1 MRFGGPYAQTD
12 LASVY
17 GTCDFTWAIDYSQRG
32 QNSDWLL
39 PNRRYE
45 GTYYNSPAI
54 AVAGTETASWLKSR
68 KAGILLGDPKA
79 ELDFVALIVSLQLTT
94 TFYNVHLQMSL
105 HVILRGQ
112 SRIAASLRLGWQ
124 VDEIP

>member
-39 PNRRYE
+39 PNRIYE

-79 ELDFVALIVSLQLTT
+79 ELNSFINSLTPA
-94 TFYNVHLQMSL
+94 YYHVLQCSSADVPTRDL
-105 HVILRGQ
+105 AWTIEDCREFT
-112 SRIAASLRLGWQ
+112 ARLAG
-124 VDEIP
+124 